1 MASGAYELAV
11 ANLHSRLRELVA
23 RLDELRDGFD
33 RRRDSRAIFT
43 YVYSMMTAA
52 LDAELDSLTLHDPD
66 WIVALADG
74 FAARYFAAL
83 RQDDAG
89 QLPEDSAWKVVFDTL
104 RRRTSVLEE
113 AVYPMTAHIVHDLP
127 LALCD
132 AEFDQPDPVAH
143 LSDFDLINRVMQ
155 GAMDRIRG
163 QVTRRY
169 SYWVR
174 FLDRMERRYDLVLS
188 DYGIR
193 MSRSEA
199 WYDALRLRDL
209 ACREAALDSLERR
222 PADLLRAVQQP
233 RGSSLGWLLA
243 FLRWLAALLRRWPRA

>member
-1 MASGAYELAV
+1 MASETYEQAV
-11 ANLHSRLRELVA
+11 ANLHSSLQQLVA
-23 RLDELRDGFD
+23 HLDELRAGFD
-33 RRRDSRAIFT
+33 QRRDSRAVFT
-43 YVYSMMTAA
+43 YVYSIMTSA
-52 LDAELDSLTLHDPD
+52 LEAELDALALHDPD

-74 FAARYFAAL
+74 FAGRYFEAL

-89 QLPEDSAWKVVFDTL
+89 QLPDDSAWKVVFDTL

-127 LALCD
+127 LALLD
-132 AEFDQPDPVAH
+132 TGFDRPDPVAH
-143 LSDFDLINRVMQ
+143 LSDFDQINRVMQ
-155 GAMDRIRG
+155 GAMDRIRR

-174 FLDRMERRYDLVLS
+174 FVDRMERHYDLVLS

-199 WYDALRLRDL
+199 WYDALRLRDP

-222 PADLLRAVQQP
+222 PADLVRAVQHP
-233 RGSSLGWLLA
+233 GGSVPGVLLA
-243 FLRWLAALLRRWPRA
+243 FLRWLAALLRRWPRP

>member
-1 MASGAYELAV
+1 MASGTYERAV

-33 RRRDSRAIFT
+33 RRQDSRAIFT
-43 YVYSMMTAA
+43 YVYSTMTAA
-52 LDAELDSLTLHDPD
+52 LDAELDALDLHDPD

-74 FAARYFAAL
+74 FAGLYFEAL

-89 QLPEDSAWKVVFDTL
+89 QLPEDSAWRVVFDTL

-127 LALCD
+127 LALLD
-132 AEFDQPDPVAH
+132 AEFDKPDPMAN
-143 LSDFDLINRVMQ
+143 LSDFDQINRVMQ
-155 GAMDRIRG
+155 GAMDRIRRK
-163 QVTRRY
+163 VTRRY

-199 WYDALRLRDL
+199 WYDALRLRDP
-209 ACREAALDSLERR
+209 ACREAALESLERR
-222 PADLLRAVQQP
+222 PAHLVRAVQQP
-233 RGSSLGWLLA
+233 GSSLLGVVLA
-243 FLRWLAALLRRWPRA
+243 FLRWLAALLRRWPRP